1 LVDRIEVNHASLVCR
16 RNTIKVCLL
25 HVRNNT
31 YSARPYR
38 T

>member
-25 HVRNNT
+25 HV
-31 YSARPYR
+31 
-38 T
+38 